1 MSQTIYARVPD
12 HLKQAADDYAT
23 TQGKTLASTV
33 AELLDRGLQA
43 AGDASSVSELERQ
56 VAALT
61 AEADQLRQRDQAVS
75 TAYEALAQRT
85 VQPIGA
91 CPSCGGGITGRDLLI
106 SGHCPNP
113 ACGASLE
120 VLLGNASNA
129 SAGKGGLNDGDF
141 KMLLGALGLL
151 LGIAFLL
158 QQGAGG
164 G

>member
-12 HLKQAADDYAT
+12 PLKQAADDYAA
-23 TQGKTLASTV
+23 TQGKTLASAV

-43 AGDASSVSELERQ
+43 AGDETSVSGLERQ

-61 AEADQLRQRDQAVS
+61 AEVDQLRQRDQAVS

-91 CPSCGGGITGRDLLI
+91 CPSCGTRITGRDLLI

-113 ACGASLE
+113 ECGASLE
-120 VLLGNASNA
+120 VLLGGQAMTPGS
-129 SAGKGGLNDGDF
+129 KGGLNEGDY

>member
-12 HLKQAADDYAT
+12 HVKQAADDYAT
-23 TQGKTLASTV
+23 TQGKTLAGAV

-43 AGDASSVSELERQ
+43 IGDESSLPELERQ

-61 AEADQLRQRDQAVS
+61 AEADQLRQR
-75 TAYEALAQRT
+75 AQRT
-85 VQPIGA
+85 VQSIGS

-113 ACGASLE
+113 DCGASLE
-120 VLLGNASNA
+120 VLLGSASNA

-151 LGIAFLL
+151 LGIAFLV
-158 QQGAGG
+158 QQSAGG